1 MGIAFLFVLFFL
13 HCLFVPEASFV
24 AAFPD
29 PHFPVPRPA
38 HFLQQHFWVLD
49 VLYCIVSPVFLTAY
63 LRLLVSAGWLEHSW
77 LVSAVYYVI
86 LLLKGFH
93 LALLLLP
100 AARQAGA
107 HTRHRCGCVT
117 SHSAQ
122 QARQQL

>member
-1 MGIAFLFVLFFL
+1 MHQGEAQKTIRHVCSVWHNDAAVRLCALMGIAFLFVFSFL

-63 LRLLVSAGWLEHSW
+63 PRLLVSAGWLDT
-77 LVSAVYYVI
+77 
-86 LLLKGFH
+86 
-93 LALLLLP
+93 
-100 AARQAGA
+100 AGWCQQC
-107 HTRHRCGCVT
+107 TT
-117 SHSAQ
+117 SSCC
-122 QARQQL
+122 